1 MVAILLSQTSRQ
13 CKDKLTLYDTTEG
26 WTVTS
31 YIKTESRKV
40 YRAPGVTWSREV
52 GG

>member
-26 WTVTS
+26 CRVTN
-31 YIKTESRKV
+31 YIKTESRNV
-40 YRAPGVTWSREV
+40 YRAPGVTGGWEV